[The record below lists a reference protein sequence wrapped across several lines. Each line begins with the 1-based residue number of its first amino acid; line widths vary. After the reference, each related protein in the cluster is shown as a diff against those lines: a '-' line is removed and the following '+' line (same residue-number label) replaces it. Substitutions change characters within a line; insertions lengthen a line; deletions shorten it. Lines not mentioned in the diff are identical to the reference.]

1 MKSLEEIQKRFP
13 NVIITD
19 EYKRVF
25 KYLEDP
31 NAIINVIGP
40 AGTGKSVLLKL
51 LTFACPN
58 LAVCA
63 TTGVASA
70 LLNEDADVK
79 ATTVHSLFG
88 LRPLNIFPNQV
99 KPPRKEIENMIKK
112 LDYLVIDEVSMMN
125 ASMLDYVLRLLAWCR
140 SFRNEKWPRI
150 VLFGD
155 VLQLPPV
162 IDLDNDF
169 VRDYFKEKYKDQYF
183 YFHAHL
189 LKGMKVVE
197 LKRNFRQQN
206 DENFKEILT
215 RMRVGTTTE
224 EDLEKINQ
232 RVMDIRDWD
241 AQHPSSIRLVSTNKE
256 VDVYNASGLRELP
269 GNYIKASA
277 KFSDGFKDT
286 DEYINS
292 PDTYPDYTV
301 LKIGCPVM
309 ITRNAPGQYK
319 AYVNGDMG
327 ILKKIDVINDE
338 ELGEILAAN
347 VELNDGRLVTVTS
360 ADTSIYE
367 YKATDQGIDA
377 EEVGR
382 YTFLP
387 LRVCFASTVW
397 KVQGTTLDKCF
408 VDLNWCPESVV
419 YVALSRCRHLED
431 FALYRPLELK
441 DIRVNKE
448 AMDWLLF
455 KH

>member
-1 MKSLEEIQKRFP
+1 MKSLEEIQSRFP
-13 NVIITD
+13 DIIITE

-25 KYLEDP
+25 RCLEKP
-31 NAIINVIGP
+31 NAIVNVIGP

-51 LTFACPN
+51 LTYACPN
-58 LAVCA
+58 HAVCA

-70 LLNEDADVK
+70 LLNEDTDLK

-88 LRPLNIFPNQV
+88 LRPLNIFPAQV
-99 KPPRKEIENMIKK
+99 KPPRREIENMIKN
-112 LDYLVIDEVSMMN
+112 LDFLFIDEVSMMN
-125 ASMLDYVLRLLAWCR
+125 SSMLDYVLRLLAWCR
-140 SFRNEKWPRI
+140 SFRNERYPRI

-162 IDLDNDF
+162 IDLDNEF
-169 VRDYFKEKYKDQYF
+169 VRQYFKEKYKDQYF

-189 LKGMKVVE
+189 LKGMEVVE
-197 LKRNFRQQN
+197 LKRNFRQQA
-206 DENFKEILT
+206 DENFKGILT
-215 RMRVGTTTE
+215 RMRVGESTA

-241 AQHPSSIRLVSTNKE
+241 ATNPSSIRLVSTNKE

-277 KFSDGFKDT
+277 TFSDGFKDT
-286 DEYINS
+286 DEYINN
-292 PDTYPDYTV
+292 PDAFPDYTV

-327 ILKKIDVINDE
+327 ILKNVNVMNDE
-338 ELGEILAAN
+338 EKGEILCAT
-347 VELNDGRLVTVTS
+347 VQLNDGRQVTVTS

-367 YKATDQGIDA
+367 YKATENGVDA

-397 KVQGTTLDKCF
+397 KVQGTTLDKCYI
-408 VDLNWCPESVV
+408 DLNWCPESVV
-419 YVALSRCRHLED
+419 YVALSRCRHIED
-431 FALYRPLELK
+431 FALLRPLELK
-441 DIRVNKE
+441 DIKVNKE
-448 AMDWLLF
+448 ALDWLLF
-455 KH
+455 KR